1 MESNL
6 IKFPRLKGSTNYEI
20 WSIRMEAAITDKGY
34 YDVMTPIDLNE
45 LATEEIANR
54 TQRSY
59 KAAALIRLSLEDGP
73 LIQIRGINDSM
84 AL

>member
-45 LATEEIANR
+45 PEEIANR

-73 LIQIRGINDSM
+73 LIQTRGINDSM